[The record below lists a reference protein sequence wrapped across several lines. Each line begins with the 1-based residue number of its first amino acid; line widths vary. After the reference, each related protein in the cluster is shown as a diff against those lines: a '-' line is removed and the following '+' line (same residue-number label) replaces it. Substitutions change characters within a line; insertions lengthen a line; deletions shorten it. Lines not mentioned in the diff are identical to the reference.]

1 MLRKPHPTEGAAR
14 KSLSTEGK
22 YRPSKEK
29 AKEFEISI
37 GKGLLGFSN
46 RFKGINKHKELPELD
61 VHEVVLLSMNK
72 DESAEDG
79 VEEVQDNIQAAVDD
93 VMNVTELTRKANTGA
108 KPGLPANKQVLIRAT
123 DEDHERWKSAAA
135 ELGVSLAE
143 FVRDVCNKAAG
154 TTGCQHLPQ
163 DRKVYPWMQK
173 CMKCGK
179 RFTDS

>member
-1 MLRKPHPTEGAAR
+1 MLRKPYPTEGAAR

-22 YRPSKEK
+22 YRTSKEK
-29 AKEFEISI
+29 VKEFEISI

-72 DESAEDG
+72 NESSKDSA
-79 VEEVQDNIQAAVDD
+79 EEVQDNIRAAVDD
-93 VMNVTELTRKANTGA
+93 VMGVTELTRKANTGA

-163 DRKVYPWMQK
+163 DRKVYPWMQR

-179 RFTDS
+179 RFTD

>member
-1 MLRKPHPTEGAAR
+1 M
-14 KSLSTEGK
+14 
-22 YRPSKEK
+22 
-29 AKEFEISI
+29 
-37 GKGLLGFSN
+37 
-46 RFKGINKHKELPELD
+46 
-61 VHEVVLLSMNK
+61 LSMNK
-72 DESAEDG
+72 NESSKDSA
-79 VEEVQDNIQAAVDD
+79 EEVQDNIRAAVDD
-93 VMNVTELTRKANTGA
+93 VMGVTELTRKANTGA

-163 DRKVYPWMQK
+163 DRKVYPWMQR

-179 RFTDS
+179 RFTD